1 LKTYGGEKTMKT
13 DMRRKVVIGV
23 GCLLLAA
30 YAMACSKGPDDAT
43 ITSGVKAKIAADSP
57 ALANAVTVTTAE
69 GVVTLTGAVDSDA
82 IKAKVEQDAKS
93 VTGVKSVVNSLTVKP
108 PITFSDDAPIKNAVM
123 ANLAAN
129 KITGITVDVVN
140 GEVTLRG
147 TIERAKLQDAMKAAN
162 DAKPK
167 KVNNQMTIK

>member
-1 LKTYGGEKTMKT
+1 MKI
-13 DMRRKVVIGV
+13 DRGRRIVTCVA
-23 GCLLLAA
+23 CLLFAA
-30 YAMACSKGPDDAT
+30 IMLSCSKGPDDAT

-57 ALANAVTVTTAE
+57 ALANAVSVTTAE

-93 VTGVKSVVNSLTVKP
+93 VAGVKSVVNNLTVKP
-108 PITFSDDAPIKNAVM
+108 PITFSEDSTIKNTVM
-123 ANLAAN
+123 ANLAKH
-129 KITGITVDVVN
+129 KITGVTVEVVN
-140 GEVTLRG
+140 GEVTLKG
-147 TIERAKLQDAMKAAN
+147 TIERAKLQNAMMAAN